1 MVLETLKDLEA
12 ELKGNGL
19 SKAVIEDILEALK
32 IVYIGQEKSG
42 TIGIPKVDVDD
53 LYKTKLD
60 TLVKKGLVEVIPHSG
75 VWDYGY
81 RCTGAG
87 NKIGSE
93 LLKRFMKEN
102 ESAIRRQLNLYPKK
116 LLSWWFDSY
125 FTKTDTGHLSSH
137 ISQLSFKYVVQELIK
152 ALDVLEVTE
161 GLRKKLVSLG
171 VAVEAYDKKI
181 TILPPEFA
189 DFIKEYTVPLEGEKN
204 TYGIFRTFRDYADRR
219 ITQRNDLLEALKK
232 SGFTEKDLIGFLN
245 ETSELGLT
253 TKYTDYKKEENAGKE
268 PFAILDDNGFL
279 GYIEE
284 KFAVPFKESLMQ
296 TAS

>member
-1 MVLETLKDLEA
+1 MALENLKDLEA
-12 ELKGNGL
+12 ELKGDGL
-19 SKAVIEDILEALK
+19 NRVTIEEVLEALRV
-32 IVYIGQEKSG
+32 VYIGQEKSG

-60 TLVKKGLVEVIPHSG
+60 TLVKKGLVLVTPHSG

-81 RCTGAG
+81 RCTESG

-93 LLKRFMKEN
+93 LMKRFIKEN
-102 ESAIRRQLNLYPKK
+102 EATLRKQLALYPRK
-116 LLSWWFDSY
+116 LLSWWFDAY

-152 ALDVLEVTE
+152 ALDVLELTE
-161 GLRKKLVSLG
+161 GLRKKLVTMG
-171 VAVEAYDKKI
+171 VAVEAYDRKI
-181 TILPPEFA
+181 TIIPPEFA
-189 DFIKEYTVPLEGEKN
+189 DFVKEYSIPLEGEKN
-204 TYGIFRTFRDYADRR
+204 MYGIFKTFRDYGDRR

-232 SGFTEKDLIGFLN
+232 SGFTEKDLMEFLN

-253 TKYTDYKKEENAGKE
+253 TKYTDYTKKENLGKE
-268 PFAILDDNGFL
+268 PFAILDYNGFL

-284 KFAVPFKESLMQ
+284 KFAVPFKESLLE
-296 TAS
+296 TVS